1 MAYAMAHCCITSTS
15 LTLCVAFGIL
25 QVREELK
32 KVIEKLKAA
41 EIALENKVQKSANF
55 TIVAFFSAV
64 SVHGFFGHL
73 CAALKAVFGVLQSYS
88 WKCMQNLEVKKIN
101 DEKKTALA
109 AQFAAEATLR
119 RVHAAQKD
127 EDLPPIEAILA
138 PLEAELRLTY
148 KEVMCLAVCV
158 LGKMLA
164 EIFSRIMIWSMKLL
178 HGCGKHFTPHQISS
192 SDGYCH
198 GR

>member
-1 MAYAMAHCCITSTS
+1 

-55 TIVAFFSAV
+55 TIVALFSAV
-64 SVHGFFGHL
+64 SVHGFFSHL
-73 CAALKAVFGVLQSYS
+73 CAALKVVFGVLQSYS

-148 KEVMCLAVCV
+148 KEVVCLAAFLYAC
-158 LGKMLA
+158 LEKCWHRYFQ
-164 EIFSRIMIWSMKLL
+164 ES
-178 HGCGKHFTPHQISS
+178 
-192 SDGYCH
+192 
-198 GR
+198 